1 MSNLQDAYVASE
13 VITVEGELTISG
25 SFGKPVPLVLSV
37 RDEND
42 GMTEVL
48 RLEAN
53 GDVLHHGHV
62 IGNDKGVMAALTNA
76 VGEMKLRDMGVWHA
90 LCPRCQKTLR
100 CEDAATRLGKP
111 PAEQNKNDHSIEAEV
126 RSRLHGESDPTSS
139 LFAYEAAALLRI
151 IDRLTTR
158 LGSDR

>member
-1 MSNLQDAYVASE
+1 VSNLQDAYT
-13 VITVEGELTISG
+13 TVEGELTISG
-25 SFGKPVPLVLSV
+25 SFGEPVPLVISM
-37 RDEND
+37 REENG

-53 GDVLHHGHV
+53 GDVVHHGHV
-62 IGNDKGVMAALTNA
+62 IGNDKGVMAAFTNA

-111 PAEQNKNDHSIEAEV
+111 APPNKDDHSIEAEV

-139 LFAYEAAALLRI
+139 LFAYEGAALLRI